1 MCIRDRVSAGSF
13 YQTGIVPGEYEAFAS
28 LENGREVQLPETVT
42 VGINPEFGLTLS
54 MPGSLITGNLT
65 NSTGD
70 PLANTSFELV
80 DTLIDDASPIVVTS
94 NETGGYRYGPVS
106 SGEYE
111 YRIDLDGDG
120 FYEASGMLS
129 VGDQTELLEPLSLI
143 PLAYDV
149 TIDIISPVDDNGE
162 ALVDVANQNFT
173 VINSIGATEIFESDQ
188 DGKIT
193 MEIGIGVYT
202 IEQVESSDYYLYS
215 SFEVIDLSLIHI

>member
-1 MCIRDRVSAGSF
+1 MIDGEVVANGRFTSDGDTILVQQHDGASFEGIGFFEGTGTFNGTGRFVGSGEFSGEMVSAGSF

-120 FYEASGMLS
+120 VKTSS
-129 VGDQTELLEPLSLI
+129 VR
-143 PLAYDV
+143 
-149 TIDIISPVDDNGE
+149 
-162 ALVDVANQNFT
+162 
-173 VINSIGATEIFESDQ
+173 
-188 DGKIT
+188 
-193 MEIGIGVYT
+193 
-202 IEQVESSDYYLYS
+202 
-215 SFEVIDLSLIHI
+215 LSLIHI